1 MLILQEEKVQICKF
15 KLADSEAHL
24 CGFFYLN
31 RLFMQKYFLPT
42 TDFKTAV
49 RQARSLLDDDHFAVI
64 LQRSDVYSIW
74 SLAPATARIVPNPDQ
89 IIFPEKTVS
98 VKIKTRMVRGISYLQ
113 YVSNYED
120 SIGRAKRFLNQ
131 GKKVKFL
138 FDCMGKHQGDLAPD
152 LSKKLLNRTLES
164 LKDSGKVKQ
173 EPKVE
178 GSTLTIEFFPK
189 KTPQSLKTIP
199 NFPQTENFQAA

>member
-1 MLILQEEKVQICKF
+1 MLILQEEKVQMCEL
-15 KLADSEAHL
+15 KLVNCENSL

-31 RLFMQKYFLPT
+31 RLFIQKYFLPT
-42 TDFKTAV
+42 TDLKTAL

-64 LQRSDVYSIW
+64 LQQSDVYSIW
-74 SLAPATARIVPNPDQ
+74 SLAPATARIIPNPNQ
-89 IIFPEKTVS
+89 VIFPEKTVS
-98 VKIKTRMVRGISYLQ
+98 VKVKTRMVRGIYYLQ
-113 YVSNYED
+113 DVSNYED
-120 SIGRAKRFLNQ
+120 SIGRAKRFLSQ
-131 GKKVKFL
+131 GKKVNFL

-152 LSKKLLNRTLES
+152 LRTKLLNRTLES
-164 LKDSGKVKQ
+164 LQDSGKVQQ

-199 NFPQTENFQAA
+199 NFPQTENFQVA